1 MSTTVRKSEGS
12 WSLPQTETAISTFEA
27 GFAKFQKNE
36 LVGSPKTK
44 LNSITFDDLD
54 LESYL
59 ETSVTVVEWGEGLA
73 DRFSKEYLEINIAF
87 GSGENDRVV
96 STTPHGARWLG
107 FDL

>member
-12 WSLPQTETAISTFEA
+12 WSLPKTETAISTFEA

-54 LESYL
+54 LEQPNEFKLTLSTVATLNGFSIIWKGKMYVNG
-59 ETSVTVVEWGEGLA
+59 TVTDV
-73 DRFSKEYLEINIAF
+73 IAWRK
-87 GSGENDRVV
+87 D
-96 STTPHGARWLG
+96 
-107 FDL
+107 